1 MKSIRKTSPLDIEKR
16 RFKKSSKPEKEKLKS
31 YVIYTVSKKKSL
43 KMASAEEV
51 ELRVNLNSLKKTDP
65 EICEILDSA
74 VQVALYIWDV
84 KENRWEKPEVE
95 GTLFVY
101 RSVKK
106 SYHSAINYSFPN
118 IYYI

>member
-1 MKSIRKTSPLDIEKR
+1 MSHEGGLANQQPVKSIRKTSPLDIEKR

-101 RSVKK
+101 RSV
-106 SYHSAINYSFPN
+106 
-118 IYYI
+118 